1 MTALNNDSNIIVDW
15 KHVANCFFFVQT
27 NPKVLFYNTNTSYLK
42 FTRLKWDVEW
52 KTSVNMI
59 KNQSISKKCF
69 KQRYGYYAR
78 IF

>member
-1 MTALNNDSNIIVDW
+1 M
-15 KHVANCFFFVQT
+15 
-27 NPKVLFYNTNTSYLK
+27 FYNTNTSYLK

-59 KNQSISKKCF
+59 KNQSISKKWF